1 MLADKP
7 WTVVFELFIDDWG
20 TMIDIEEVVISGY
33 WYERIQPS
41 SGNNKLHIDK
51 PVAYLKFHLVIAS
64 KFYMS
69 PTRHQVKKS
78 LLAYSLSTKALDIIS
93 ITLKQVRLSDAEE

>member
-51 PVAYLKFHLVIAS
+51 PVAYLKSTWLLHLSFICPPQDI
-64 KFYMS
+64 KL
-69 PTRHQVKKS
+69 KS
-78 LLAYSLSTKALDIIS
+78 HCLRILCRQKPWIS
-93 ITLKQVRLSDAEE
+93 YR